1 MMINHNNLV
10 FMELLQVVKII
21 ITAKLLQRL
30 AQLKL
35 EEVILTKKVTFQIII
50 TEVKWW
56 RKFQLYMLSDHV
68 QFWINLVKVQINLR
82 MLHQIIQVT

>member
-30 AQLKL
+30 AQPKL

-56 RKFQLYMLSDHV
+56 LKFQLYMLSDHV
-68 QFWINLVKVQINLR
+68 QFWINLVKVQINLL